1 MNNRFQI
8 VIDTLGSDKGPTA
21 ILLGASLVLKE
32 HSDVDVVLVG
42 DEDLIK
48 EEIVKL
54 EMDPN
59 RVRIIDAKDT
69 ITNLDNI
76 MTAFYDKPNA
86 SILLALKELAENPN
100 AIGLLT
106 AGNTG
111 AVLVGTIK
119 FLRRDDGV
127 RPCLS
132 ATMPNAAGGF
142 TCIVDTGAT
151 IDCSSAQLHEFA
163 KLGRN
168 YMRDLYKIENPKIG
182 LLSNGAE
189 PTKGNKLVKETHKI
203 LAADESLNFIGN
215 VEANKALSGCCDVV
229 VADGFAANQLLKATE
244 GTAERLITDI
254 VKYIKMNNRQDMM
267 PLVGYLMSTYDISSL
282 GGGVILGAKKI
293 VIKCRGNSGE
303 KAILN
308 TSTMLVNLATNKALY
323 SEVE

>member
-21 ILLGASLVLKE
+21 IILGASLILNE
-32 HSDVDVVLVG
+32 HNDVDVVLVG
-42 DEDLIK
+42 DENLIK
-48 EEIVKL
+48 EEIAKL
-54 EMDPN
+54 AMDPA
-59 RVRIIDAKDT
+59 RVKIIDAKDT

-86 SILLALKELAENPN
+86 SILLALKELASNPN
-100 AIGLLT
+100 AIGLLS

-111 AVLVGTIK
+111 AVLVGSIRY
-119 FLRRDDGV
+119 LRREDGV
-127 RPCLS
+127 RPCL
-132 ATMPNAAGGF
+132 AAIMPNSADGF

-151 IDCSSAQLHEFA
+151 VDCQSAQLHEFA
-163 KLGRN
+163 KLGRDF
-168 YMRDLYKIENPKIG
+168 MRDLYKIESPRIG

-215 VEANKALSGCCDVV
+215 VEANKALAGTCDVL

-244 GTAERLITDI
+244 GTAERIITDI
-254 VKYIKMNNRQDMM
+254 VKYSKMNNRPDIM
-267 PLVGYLMSTYDISSL
+267 PLVAHLMAKYDISSL
-282 GGGVILGAKKI
+282 GGGIILGAKKL

-308 TSTMLVNLATNKALY
+308 TSTMLINLATNQALY
-323 SEVE
+323 SEVK